1 MPQLACYEKHRK
13 SVCDKCDA
21 VTHCTKCKC
30 GRPKKVAVPISPEP
44 LEGDVVEHGIKKAGI
59 SYKDCDEEK
68 DLTSYRPTYSC
79 SGIIHT
85 NEHMDTIRPW

>member
-21 VTHCTKCKC
+21 VTHCTKCKR

-44 LEGDVVEHGIKKAGI
+44 LEGDVAEYGIKKAGI
-59 SYKDCDEEK
+59 SYKDCDKQK

-79 SGIIHT
+79 SL
-85 NEHMDTIRPW
+85 DTIRPW

>member
-1 MPQLACYEKHRK
+1 MLRK

-21 VTHCTKCKC
+21 VTHCTKCKR

-59 SYKDCDEEK
+59 SYKDCDKQK
-68 DLTSYRPTYSC
+68 DLTSYSLPTAAQAYI
-79 SGIIHT
+79 GYNQT
-85 NEHMDTIRPW
+85 LVMLQ